1 MRLLALSAILVG
13 TLAVTSAAAP
23 SNQYPEAREAMR
35 ADCPRPPGQQ
45 YALKPGEPLKPRKL
59 GELPP
64 AEGYQAVLRTDEKG
78 CLDPLLVKD
87 RLRQSR

>member
-1 MRLLALSAILVG
+1 MRLLVPVAVFLV
-13 TLAVTSAAAP
+13 LPMASAAERP
-23 SNQYPEAREAMR
+23 SGFAKAHGALR
-35 ADCPRPPGQQ
+35 AGCPVPPGMQ
-45 YALKPGEPLKPRKL
+45 YALKPGEPLKLRKL

-64 AEGYQAVLRTDEKG
+64 ADAYQAVLRTDEKG

>member
-1 MRLLALSAILVG
+1 MRLIVLVVALLLAPA
-13 TLAVTSAAAP
+13 ASAADRFGFSKAHG
-23 SNQYPEAREAMR
+23 AMR
-35 ADCPRPPGQQ
+35 AGCPAPPGKQ
-45 YALKPGEPLKPRKL
+45 YALKPGKPLKPRKL

-64 AEGYQAVLRTDEKG
+64 ADAYQAVLRTDNKG

>member
-1 MRLLALSAILVG
+1 MRLIVLVTALAILP
-13 TLAVTSAAAP
+13 ATSAAERPTGFAKAH
-23 SNQYPEAREAMR
+23 NAMR
-35 ADCPRPPGQQ
+35 AGGPAPPGLL
-45 YALKPGEPLKPRKL
+45 YALKPGEALKPRKL

-64 AEGYQAVLRTDEKG
+64 ADAYQAVLRTDEKG

>member
-1 MRLLALSAILVG
+1 MHLIVLVTALA
-13 TLAVTSAAAP
+13 TLPAASAAERPTGFAQAH
-23 SNQYPEAREAMR
+23 NAMR
-35 ADCPRPPGQQ
+35 AGCPATPGKQ
-45 YALKPGEPLKPRKL
+45 YALKPGAPLKPRKL

-64 AEGYQAVLRTDEKG
+64 ADAYQAVLRTDEKG